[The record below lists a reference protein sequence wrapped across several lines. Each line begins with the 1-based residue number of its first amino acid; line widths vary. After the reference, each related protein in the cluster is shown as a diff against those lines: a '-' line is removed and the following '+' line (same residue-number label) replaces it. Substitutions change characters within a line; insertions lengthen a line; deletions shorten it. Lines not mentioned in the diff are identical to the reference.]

1 MLTGLVFRYL
11 AFFAGLLLFFSAQAM
26 EAPRVDGIRWVNAS
40 QVEITWSVVDV
51 GMISGYAR
59 SNSSE
64 RTCAA
69 GIGVSAWFIGHGTV
83 FSAAGGPQ
91 IYVDQ
96 GESLASVAERFIRFN
111 GRGGKFLRNSDTRYY
126 SSYCGSFVTA
136 SATVTDYS
144 GMVAPWAPCVN
155 IPVVPVSCSVSG
167 AALNINHGTLA
178 PAAVNG
184 AKASVNFSLF
194 CNRDVNISFALAGGI
209 NILKLSNNISTL
221 LSLADGSLN
230 KPRLVRAN
238 VTTPFTLISTL
249 SSTTPSPGNFTG
261 STVVFINYL

>member
-1 MLTGLVFRYL
+1 M
-11 AFFAGLLLFFSAQAM
+11 
-26 EAPRVDGIRWVNAS
+26 
-40 QVEITWSVVDV
+40 
-51 GMISGYAR
+51 
-59 SNSSE
+59 
-64 RTCAA
+64 
-69 GIGVSAWFIGHGTV
+69 
-83 FSAAGGPQ
+83 
-91 IYVDQ
+91 
-96 GESLASVAERFIRFN
+96 
-111 GRGGKFLRNSDTRYY
+111 
-126 SSYCGSFVTA
+126 
-136 SATVTDYS
+136 
-144 GMVAPWAPCVN
+144 
-155 IPVVPVSCSVSG
+155 
-167 AALNINHGTLA
+167 LNINHGTLA

-230 KPRLVRAN
+230 KPQLVRAN

>member
-59 SNSSE
+59 CNSSE

-96 GESLASVAERFIRFN
+96 GESLASVAERFIRFMV
-111 GRGGKFLRNSDTRYY
+111 GVA
-126 SSYCGSFVTA
+126 SFCVTQ
-136 SATVTDYS
+136 
-144 GMVAPWAPCVN
+144 
-155 IPVVPVSCSVSG
+155 IPVITVHTA
-167 AALNINHGTLA
+167 AAL
-178 PAAVNG
+178 
-184 AKASVNFSLF
+184 
-194 CNRDVNISFALAGGI
+194 
-209 NILKLSNNISTL
+209 
-221 LSLADGSLN
+221 
-230 KPRLVRAN
+230 
-238 VTTPFTLISTL
+238 
-249 SSTTPSPGNFTG
+249 
-261 STVVFINYL
+261 